1 MFSKSRLFGNYF
13 GTKRERLREIAE
25 RRGVHHV
32 DNAVTLAIE

>member
-13 GTKRERLREIAE
+13 GTNRERLREIAE